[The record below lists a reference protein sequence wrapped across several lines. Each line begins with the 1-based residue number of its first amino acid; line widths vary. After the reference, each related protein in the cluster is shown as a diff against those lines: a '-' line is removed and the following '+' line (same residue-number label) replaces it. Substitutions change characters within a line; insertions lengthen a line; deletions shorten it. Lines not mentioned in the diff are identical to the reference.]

1 MSSFVSL
8 YRYNGWANEQ
18 VMAVA
23 GQLTSEQLNG
33 PVEGMYGSILDTA
46 AHLFGVEENFRLL
59 MTGKDAKYPDKPD
72 AGTIRQRLAANNAEF
87 ERFVANLTNDDL
99 ARKFRVPWFKRD
111 FTVED
116 GLLQTIVHSTE
127 HRADLCG
134 AMTRA
139 GLKTPPIDY
148 IAWAIESGRSSP
160 A

>member
-8 YRYNGWANEQ
+8 YSYNGWANEQ
-18 VMAVA
+18 VLAVA
-23 GQLTSEQLNG
+23 EQLTAEQLNG

-46 AHLFGVEENFRLL
+46 AHLLGVEENFRLL

-72 AGTIRQRLAANNAEF
+72 ARTIRQRLAANNAEF
-87 ERFVANLTNDDL
+87 ERFVADLTNADL
-99 ARKFRVPWFKRD
+99 ARTFRVPWFKRD

-134 AMTRA
+134 AITRA

-148 IAWAIESGRSSP
+148 IAWAIEAGRSSP